1 MRKQKGTAGRNPL
14 HPGRGEGIAAPGIL
28 TIAISVGCAA
38 LGGIAEGVV
47 AGFMNIEQAAV
58 TDLYLDNEANIA
70 LGVMFMVLSLL
81 CRYGAELTHGDEA
94 HG

>member
-1 MRKQKGTAGRNPL
+1 MLRL
-14 HPGRGEGIAAPGIL
+14 GIL

-38 LGGIAEGVV
+38 LGGIAEGAV
-47 AGFMNIEQAAV
+47 AGFMNVEQAAV